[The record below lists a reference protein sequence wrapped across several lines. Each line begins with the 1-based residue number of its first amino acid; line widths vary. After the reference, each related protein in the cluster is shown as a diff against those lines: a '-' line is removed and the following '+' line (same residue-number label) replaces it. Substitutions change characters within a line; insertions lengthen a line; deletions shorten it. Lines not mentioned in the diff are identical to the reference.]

1 MSFNPDLVVL
11 AYYHN
16 DIPTNTYFSC
26 DSTDYKIVPDINLLH
41 NSKLV
46 NFLNFRVNRLL
57 EKLWNKPS
65 YPDCLAQ
72 TYDSIGWEMEK
83 FYLDT
88 MARTLAIKK
97 IHFLITVIP
106 LIYKLDNNY
115 PLKKAHQYLKE
126 FSNQRSI
133 EFLDLYERG
142 FKNLDADILRISESD
157 HHLNLEANTIVADTL
172 FNKIKALTKYKNI
185 SYFNKAFSL
194 KEFL

>member
-1 MSFNPDLVVL
+1 
-11 AYYHN
+11 
-16 DIPTNTYFSC
+16 
-26 DSTDYKIVPDINLLH
+26 
-41 NSKLV
+41 
-46 NFLNFRVNRLL
+46 
-57 EKLWNKPS
+57 
-65 YPDCLAQ
+65 
-72 TYDSIGWEMEK
+72 MEK

-172 FNKIKALTKYKNI
+172 FNKTDVFKD
-185 SYFNKAFSL
+185 F
-194 KEFL
+194 

>member
-1 MSFNPDLVVL
+1 
-11 AYYHN
+11 
-16 DIPTNTYFSC
+16 
-26 DSTDYKIVPDINLLH
+26 
-41 NSKLV
+41 
-46 NFLNFRVNRLL
+46 
-57 EKLWNKPS
+57 
-65 YPDCLAQ
+65 
-72 TYDSIGWEMEK
+72 MEK

-126 FSNQRSI
+126 FSNHRSI

-142 FKNLDADILRISESD
+142 FKNLDADTLRISESD

-194 KEFL
+194 KEFLEEKQILKEIDTLFNKKETIRTELERRNALTFQEWEMIDSSYLQVGMSELALWCLSKNLVYL